1 MRCGACCPATPHGFR
16 ISAVNVVNPVAA
28 TLVTAKPQLPA
39 GTAVLYLLEVE
50 VATPLSVVAVVGCEA
65 VPSSVHVRLTAA
77 PLTAVPEAEF
87 VTVTVAV
94 HL

>member
-1 MRCGACCPATPHGFR
+1 M
-16 ISAVNVVNPVAA
+16 VNPVAA

-50 VATPLSVVAVVGCEA
+50 VATPSLRVVADVGGEA

-77 PLTAVPEAEF
+77 PLTAVPEAEL